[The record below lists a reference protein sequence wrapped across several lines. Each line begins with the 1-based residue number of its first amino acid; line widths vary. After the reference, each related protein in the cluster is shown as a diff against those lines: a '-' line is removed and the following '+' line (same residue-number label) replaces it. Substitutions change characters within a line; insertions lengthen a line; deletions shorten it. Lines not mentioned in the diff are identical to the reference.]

1 MREGVGFSGVRGAIG
16 KIDIHYNYQSDRCLS
31 KLKRTIKLAI
41 DGRDQ

>member
-1 MREGVGFSGVRGAIG
+1 MRFSRVRVAIG

-41 DGRDQ
+41 DARDQ